1 MHPERVVC
9 RFFLIIPDFDLIYDI
24 RNWDNEK
31 NNNNK
36 NESVNKNKND
46 DKYISV
52 IITIQRITAKKNIY
66 KKMTHPLFPLF
77 N

>member
-9 RFFLIIPDFDLIYDI
+9 RFFLIIPDFDLISDI

-52 IITIQRITAKKNIY
+52 IITIQRITAKKKYIQ
-66 KKMTHPLFPLF
+66 KDDSPTLPPI
-77 N
+77 